1 MKGLIISNGEISD
14 LNILKSVAMDVDFI
28 VCADGGAD
36 YITKININPDLVVG
50 DLDSISSSTLQLIE
64 SENIEIQ
71 RYNPH
76 KDATDTELATEYLVE
91 KGFKKIV
98 FMGVTGSRIDHTL
111 GNIFILDKLLKR
123 GIKGVIIDE
132 KNKVYITDSDL
143 YVCREEGTFVSVIP
157 ITSNGA
163 KVTLKGFEY
172 ETDRVEFN
180 FSSTLGISNRVV
192 EKSGYIKVENG
203 TCLVIISKD

>member
-132 KNKVYITDSDL
+132 KNKVYITDSD
-143 YVCREEGTFVSVIP
+143 
-157 ITSNGA
+157 
-163 KVTLKGFEY
+163 
-172 ETDRVEFN
+172 
-180 FSSTLGISNRVV
+180 
-192 EKSGYIKVENG
+192 
-203 TCLVIISKD
+203 